1 MVEVGSAGIR
11 VIDPRDF
18 AHAWLLTLGTV
29 SDRVKE
35 VCAWSVLRFGT
46 WFTMRPHTVLHSAGK
61 QWARPGLDCYPAAC
75 AAGLRRAQLCG
86 ACEVVPAGS
95 ADPGAEGVTVIPLHR
110 PARR

>member
-1 MVEVGSAGIR
+1 MVEVGSAGIQ

-35 VCAWSVLRFGT
+35 VYAWSALRFEMWLTMARNAVALRREAVGKAGVGLLSGCVLRGCAEHGSRR
-46 WFTMRPHTVLHSAGK
+46 MCGG
-61 QWARPGLDCYPAAC
+61 PG
-75 AAGLRRAQLCG
+75 R
-86 ACEVVPAGS
+86 VSGS
-95 ADPGAEGVTVIPLHR
+95 GVAEGVTVIPLHR